1 MADNKQKKSILGGK
15 VFQDKS
21 YGMVGINRVGCTRGN
36 TSGGNQL
43 FMSDVSVSNFMEITI
58 KRAGVERALNHDWP
72 FGEETLVTIQLSPV
86 QFAELLTNMNCGDGV
101 PCTISYTRQDGWIEY
116 KPLPSKIDI
125 IREEAKQQI
134 EDCENSIAK
143 TIKLL
148 QEAADGKGY
157 LGKGQIKDII
167 DTLKGAQYL
176 YQNNDYAKRSA
187 QLEIDKMVVEA
198 KSQVAAYVD
207 HKIYSTGLQ
216 ALTEGFVT
224 PQLNEGAS
232 TEDKDDDK

>member
-1 MADNKQKKSILGGK
+1 MSKEQRKSILGGT
-15 VFQDKS
+15 VCQHAS

-36 TSGGNQL
+36 TTGGNQL
-43 FMSDVSVSNFMEITI
+43 FMSDVSVSNFMELTI

-72 FGEETLVTIQLSPV
+72 FGEETLITIQLSPV

-101 PCTISYTRQDGWIEY
+101 PCTIHYTRQDGWIDY

-134 EDCENSIAK
+134 EDCENSITK

-148 QEAADGKGY
+148 EEAARGKGY
-157 LGKGQIKDII
+157 LGKTQIKDLI

-176 YQNNDYAKRSA
+176 YQNNDYAKRQA

-207 HKIYSTGLQ
+207 HKIYSTGLK
-216 ALTEGFVT
+216 ALAEGFSA
-224 PQLNEGAS
+224 PQLDEGVQS
-232 TEDKDDDK
+232 VEPLSD